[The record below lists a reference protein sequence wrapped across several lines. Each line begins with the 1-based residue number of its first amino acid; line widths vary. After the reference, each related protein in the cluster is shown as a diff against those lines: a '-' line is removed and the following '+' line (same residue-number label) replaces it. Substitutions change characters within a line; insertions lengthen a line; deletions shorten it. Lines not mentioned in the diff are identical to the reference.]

1 MAEPVSDHVAPGPLS
16 ARLDTGWL
24 SGWIREQRWFAAKSQ
39 TLTGLELV
47 EEAAIDDS
55 LSLAICQVQL
65 SSGTHE
71 LYQLALAE
79 QDGEVR
85 VGSLVGTSRALSL
98 LQAIESGREIDGMH
112 GCFCFRHVG
121 DDPAPRHAAGL
132 TAEHVRAIGAEQ
144 SNSSIVFDDHF
155 ILKLFRRLESGIN
168 PELELLRFL
177 TTHGYPHIAPLHG
190 WYEYEGEPLAAT
202 LGILQEFVTDGVD
215 GWQLALEE
223 IPRDPAS
230 FLARLASLGAATA
243 QLHSV
248 LASDASDPAF
258 TPEEPSSESANLLS
272 ATLDDEIERMFGRL
286 PDDPRMQEISD
297 LAQQVQELLTT
308 MPSFTAGGRN
318 IRLHGDYH
326 LGQTISTDH
335 GWTLLDFEG
344 EPARSLT
351 ARRAKRSP
359 LRDVASMLRSFSYA
373 TWAVKLQRG
382 LEPPEGFEQ
391 QAREAFLEAYL
402 HEVEPTLLPSGQA
415 QIDNQLAIF
424 ELEKAL
430 YELRYELDN
439 RPDWVAIPVAGIRRI
454 VESA

>member
-1 MAEPVSDHVAPGPLS
+1 MPESTLAS
-16 ARLDTGWL
+16 RLDNEWL
-24 SGWIREQRWFAAKSQ
+24 TQWIREQRWFAAKSQ
-39 TLTGLELV
+39 TLTGLEIA
-47 EEAAIDDS
+47 EEAAIDES
-55 LSLAICQVQL
+55 LSLAICQVLL
-65 SSGTHE
+65 SSGAHE
-71 LYQLALAE
+71 LYQLAVAE
-79 QDGEVR
+79 RDGEV
-85 VGSLVGTSRALSL
+85 VMGTLV
-98 LQAIESGREIDGMH
+98 ESGRALVLLDAIETGREVHGVH

-121 DDPAPRHAAGL
+121 DDPAPGHAGQIAVD
-132 TAEHVRAIGAEQ
+132 AVRAIGGEQ
-144 SNSSIVFDDHF
+144 SNSSIVFDNRF

-177 TTHGYPHIAPLHG
+177 TAHGYPHIASLHG

-215 GWQLALEE
+215 GWQLALDE
-223 IPRDPAS
+223 IPHAPAT
-230 FLARLASLGAATA
+230 FLARLASLGIATA

-258 TPEEPSSESANLLS
+258 SPEEPSNESTSLLT
-272 ATLDDEIERMFGRL
+272 ATLDDEIERMFGRM
-286 PDDPRMQEISD
+286 PDDPELMEIAD
-297 LAQQVQELLTT
+297 LAQQVREHLQA
-308 MPSFTAGGRN
+308 MPSFSAGGRN
-318 IRLHGDYH
+318 IRLHGDFH

-359 LRDVASMLRSFSYA
+359 LRDIASMLRSFSYA

-382 LEPPEGFEQ
+382 LEPPEGFEE
-391 QAREAFLEAYL
+391 QARQAFLDAYL

-415 QIDNQLAIF
+415 QIENQLAIF

-454 VESA
+454 VESE